1 MTAMNTHSTLRL
13 AGRAGTPR
21 HRGRGFTM
29 TEMLVSV
36 AIAALL
42 ATLAVPAFNGIIAS
56 QRAQVCASDLYVALV
71 KARSHAIAL
80 NNNVTLQ
87 PKAGNYQNGW
97 QILDPNNI
105 VLDDH
110 AAETAV
116 AIAGPTVTYTASGRL
131 PAGAAAPVFAVSTMT
146 GSTHN
151 YQCVSVTL
159 TGRPYMKAAQTC

>member
-1 MTAMNTHSTLRL
+1 MVTLPK
-13 AGRAGTPR
+13 GTPR
-21 HRGRGFTM
+21 HLARGFTM

-56 QRAQVCASDLYVALV
+56 QRAQVAASDLYVALA
-71 KARSHAIAL
+71 KTRSHAIAL
-80 NNNVTLQ
+80 NNTVTLK

-97 QILDPNNI
+97 QTLDPNNN

-116 AIAGPTVTYTASGRL
+116 TIVAPTVTFTASGRL
-131 PAGAAAPVFAVSTMT
+131 PAGTPAPMFQISTT
-146 GSTHN
+146 SGSTTDH
-151 YQCVSVTL
+151 QCVSVTL
-159 TGRPYMKAAQTC
+159 TGRPYMKMAVTC